1 MISVLVSLLWL
12 TFLSHEY
19 MDEENEVAHGIK
31 IGSFQLKYPTF
42 WDIFS
47 HTEAIKN
54 DKAMAIIQGKS
65 PENTSKKDTLATGQF
80 NTKTF
85 VFPEDMTQLRD
96 SIGVFLE
103 GGNPKLVSNV
113 EGQIYYP
120 NPPRDFVKK
129 LHQKLSQP
137 SCRIL
142 HYGDSKIEGD
152 RITAYLRN
160 GLQLLY
166 GGTGP
171 GYFPIK
177 MPYGQHSIIEQTSG
191 NWYRYALFNAEQRK
205 NKDLLT
211 NNQYG
216 LYANVCRFAPARGE
230 TAGLK
235 TASFTISPSYSY
247 YPTLSQYTDIS
258 VHYGNCTVPVLV
270 TVYENNTEIKKDTL
284 IADGA
289 YHAYKLHLSATP
301 KKLRFQ
307 FSGTKSPDFYGVTV
321 GSAQGVQV
329 DNIPT
334 RGDSGFHFT
343 RIQDTYDA
351 MSRELKP
358 DIIIF
363 QFGGNL
369 VPYLTKNKVVPSVKR
384 IITNM
389 QWVQKRNPDALF
401 LLIGPSDMLRR
412 SSKTTYDIIPE
423 LVAEMKK
430 QAAENGFAFF
440 SMYEAMG
447 GKNSMK
453 IWYDNRMAAS
463 DLVHFSDKGT
473 ERIAQLLFQN
483 LVEDLLSVQKIAF
496 LLTKALLTTLHDP
509 NFGTGWPLLYG
520 IP

>member
-1 MISVLVSLLWL
+1 MSPKKIVIFMLGVLLTLLWL
-12 TFLSHEY
+12 TFVSREY
-19 MDEENEVAHGIK
+19 MDEENEVAHGIR
-31 IGSFQLKYPTF
+31 IGSFQMKYPTF

-47 HTEAIKN
+47 RRQHIEN
-54 DKAMAIIQGKS
+54 DKAMAIVQGKA
-65 PENTSKKDTLATGQF
+65 PEEKSLPKTEDTLSVSGLV
-80 NTKTF
+80 NKRKF
-85 VFPEDMTQLRD
+85 VFPEDMNQLRD
-96 SIGVFLE
+96 SIGAFLA
-103 GGNPKLVSNV
+103 GGNPQLVSNV
-113 EGQIYYP
+113 EGRLYYP
-120 NPPRDFVKK
+120 EPAQDFVKK
-129 LHQKLSQP
+129 LQAKLSQP

-160 GLQLLY
+160 GLQTLY

-177 MPYGQHSIIEQTSG
+177 MPYGQRSIIEQTSG

-205 NKDLLT
+205 NKDLLQ

-230 TAGLK
+230 AAGLK
-235 TASFTISPSYSY
+235 TASFTISPSHSY
-247 YPTLSQYTDIS
+247 YNRLSQYTDVAI
-258 VHYGNCTVPVLV
+258 HYGNCTAPAIV
-270 TVYENNTEIKKDTL
+270 TVFDGDTEIKKDTL
-284 IADGA
+284 VSDGA
-289 YHAYKLHLSATP
+289 YHAYKLKFSTTP
-301 KKLRFQ
+301 KKLRVQ
-307 FSGTKSPDFYGVTV
+307 FSSTKSPDFYGVTV
-321 GSAQGVQV
+321 GSGEGIQM

-369 VPYLTKNKVVPSVKR
+369 VPYLTKNKVASSVKR

-401 LLIGPSDMLRR
+401 LLIGPSDMLKR
-412 SSKTTYDIIPE
+412 STKTTYEILPE

-430 QAAENGFAFF
+430 QTAENGFAFF

-473 ERIAQLLFQN
+473 ERMAQLLFQS
-483 LVEDLLSVQKIAF
+483 LVEDLLSVQPPQMYRK
-496 LLTKALLTTLHDP
+496 
-509 NFGTGWPLLYG
+509 
-520 IP
+520 

>member
-80 NTKTF
+80 NAKTF

-321 GSAQGVQV
+321 GSAQGVHV

-430 QAAENGFAFF
+430 QAVENGFAFF

-483 LVEDLLSVQKIAF
+483 LVEDLLSVQPVEMYK
-496 LLTKALLTTLHDP
+496 K
-509 NFGTGWPLLYG
+509 
-520 IP
+520 

>member
-1 MISVLVSLLWL
+1 MLGVLLTLLWL
-12 TFLSHEY
+12 TFVSREY
-19 MDEENEVAHGIK
+19 MDEENEVAHGIR
-31 IGSFQLKYPTF
+31 IGSFQMKYPTF

-47 HTEAIKN
+47 RRQYIEN
-54 DKAMAIIQGKS
+54 DKAMAIVQGKA
-65 PENTSKKDTLATGQF
+65 PEEKSLPKTEDTLSVSGLV
-80 NTKTF
+80 NKRKF
-85 VFPEDMTQLRD
+85 VFPEDMNQLRD
-96 SIGVFLE
+96 SIGAFLA
-103 GGNPKLVSNV
+103 GGNPQLVSNV
-113 EGQIYYP
+113 EGRLYYP
-120 NPPRDFVKK
+120 EPAQDFVKK
-129 LHQKLSQP
+129 LHAKLSQP

-160 GLQLLY
+160 GLQTLY

-177 MPYGQHSIIEQTSG
+177 MPYGQRSIIEQTSG

-205 NKDLLT
+205 NKDLLQ

-230 TAGLK
+230 AAGLK
-235 TASFTISPSYSY
+235 TASFTISPSHSY
-247 YPTLSQYTDIS
+247 YNRLSQYTDVAI
-258 VHYGNCTVPVLV
+258 HYGNCTAPAIV
-270 TVYENNTEIKKDTL
+270 TVFDGDTEIKKDTL
-284 IADGA
+284 VSDGA
-289 YHAYKLHLSATP
+289 YHAYKLKFSTTP
-301 KKLRFQ
+301 KKLRVQ
-307 FSGTKSPDFYGVTV
+307 FSSTKSPDFYGVTV
-321 GSAQGVQV
+321 GSGEGIQM

-369 VPYLTKNKVVPSVKR
+369 VPYLTKNKVASSVKR

-401 LLIGPSDMLRR
+401 LLIGPSDMLKR
-412 SSKTTYDIIPE
+412 STKTTYEILPE

-430 QAAENGFAFF
+430 QTAENGFAFF

-473 ERIAQLLFQN
+473 ERMAQLLFQS
-483 LVEDLLSVQKIAF
+483 LVEDLLSVQPPQMYRK
-496 LLTKALLTTLHDP
+496 
-509 NFGTGWPLLYG
+509 
-520 IP
+520 

>member
-1 MISVLVSLLWL
+1 MSPKKIVIFMLGVLLTLLWL
-12 TFLSHEY
+12 TFVSREY
-19 MDEENEVAHGIK
+19 MDEENEVAHGIR
-31 IGSFQLKYPTF
+31 IGSFQMKYPTF

-47 HTEAIKN
+47 RRQHIEN
-54 DKAMAIIQGKS
+54 DKAKAIVQGKV
-65 PENTSKKDTLATGQF
+65 PEEKSLPKTEDTLSVSGLV
-80 NTKTF
+80 NKRKF
-85 VFPEDMTQLRD
+85 VFPEDMNQLRD
-96 SIGVFLE
+96 SIGAFLA
-103 GGNPKLVSNV
+103 GGNPQLVSNV
-113 EGQIYYP
+113 EGRLYYP
-120 NPPRDFVKK
+120 EPAQDFVKK
-129 LHQKLSQP
+129 LHAKLSQP

-160 GLQLLY
+160 GLQTLY

-177 MPYGQHSIIEQTSG
+177 MPYGQRSIIEQTSG

-205 NKDLLT
+205 NKDLLQ

-230 TAGLK
+230 AAGLK
-235 TASFTISPSYSY
+235 TASFTISPSHSY
-247 YPTLSQYTDIS
+247 YNKLSQYTDVAI
-258 VHYGNCTVPVLV
+258 HYGNCTAPAIV
-270 TVYENNTEIKKDTL
+270 TVFDGNTEIKKDTL
-284 IADGA
+284 VSDGA
-289 YHAYKLHLSATP
+289 YHAYKLKFSTTP
-301 KKLRFQ
+301 KKLRVQ
-307 FSGTKSPDFYGVTV
+307 FSSTKSPDFYGVTV
-321 GSAQGVQV
+321 GSGEGVQM

-369 VPYLTKNKVVPSVKR
+369 VPYLTKNKVASSVKR

-401 LLIGPSDMLRR
+401 LLIGPSDMLKR
-412 SSKTTYDIIPE
+412 STKTTYEILPE

-430 QAAENGFAFF
+430 QTAENGFAFF

-473 ERIAQLLFQN
+473 ERMAQLLFQS
-483 LVEDLLSVQKIAF
+483 LVEDLLSVQPPQMYRK
-496 LLTKALLTTLHDP
+496 
-509 NFGTGWPLLYG
+509 
-520 IP
+520 

>member
-1 MISVLVSLLWL
+1 MLGVLLTLLWL
-12 TFLSHEY
+12 TFVSREY
-19 MDEENEVAHGIK
+19 MDEENEVAHGIR
-31 IGSFQLKYPTF
+31 IGSFQMKYPTF

-47 HTEAIKN
+47 RRQHIEN
-54 DKAMAIIQGKS
+54 DKAMAIVQGKV
-65 PENTSKKDTLATGQF
+65 PEEKSLPKTEDTLSVSGLV
-80 NTKTF
+80 NKRKF
-85 VFPEDMTQLRD
+85 VFPEDMNQLRD
-96 SIGVFLE
+96 SIGAFLA
-103 GGNPKLVSNV
+103 GGNPQLVSNV
-113 EGQIYYP
+113 EGRLYYP
-120 NPPRDFVKK
+120 EPAQDFVKK
-129 LHQKLSQP
+129 LHAKLSQP

-160 GLQLLY
+160 GLQTLY

-177 MPYGQHSIIEQTSG
+177 MPYGQRSIIEQTSG

-205 NKDLLT
+205 NKDLLQ

-230 TAGLK
+230 AAGLK
-235 TASFTISPSYSY
+235 TASFTISPSLSY
-247 YPTLSQYTDIS
+247 YNRLSQYTDVAI
-258 VHYGNCTVPVLV
+258 HYGNCTAPAIV
-270 TVYENNTEIKKDTL
+270 TVFDGNTEIKKDTL
-284 IADGA
+284 VSDGA
-289 YHAYKLHLSATP
+289 YHAYKLKFSTTP
-301 KKLRFQ
+301 KKLRVQ
-307 FSGTKSPDFYGVTV
+307 FSSTKSPDFYGVTV
-321 GSAQGVQV
+321 GSGEGVQM

-369 VPYLTKNKVVPSVKR
+369 VPYLTKNKVASSVKR

-401 LLIGPSDMLRR
+401 LLIGPSDMLKR
-412 SSKTTYDIIPE
+412 STKTTYEILPE

-430 QAAENGFAFF
+430 QTAENGFAFF

-473 ERIAQLLFQN
+473 ERMAQLLFQS
-483 LVEDLLSVQKIAF
+483 LVEDLLSVQPPQMYRK
-496 LLTKALLTTLHDP
+496 
-509 NFGTGWPLLYG
+509 
-520 IP
+520 

>member
-1 MISVLVSLLWL
+1 MSPKKIVIFMLGVLLTLLWL
-12 TFLSHEY
+12 TFVSREY
-19 MDEENEVAHGIK
+19 MDEENEVAHGIR
-31 IGSFQLKYPTF
+31 IGSFQMKYPTF

-47 HTEAIKN
+47 RRQHIEN
-54 DKAMAIIQGKS
+54 DKAMAIVQGKA
-65 PENTSKKDTLATGQF
+65 PEEKSLPKTEDTLSVSGLV
-80 NTKTF
+80 NKTKF
-85 VFPEDMTQLRD
+85 VFPEDMNQLRD
-96 SIGVFLE
+96 SIGAFLA
-103 GGNPKLVSNV
+103 GGNPQLVSNV
-113 EGQIYYP
+113 EGRLYYP
-120 NPPRDFVKK
+120 EPAQDFVKK
-129 LHQKLSQP
+129 LHAKLSQP

-160 GLQLLY
+160 GLQTLY

-177 MPYGQHSIIEQTSG
+177 MPYGQRSIIEQTSG

-205 NKDLLT
+205 NKDLLQ

-230 TAGLK
+230 AAGLK
-235 TASFTISPSYSY
+235 TASFTISPSHSY
-247 YPTLSQYTDIS
+247 YNKLSQYTDVAI
-258 VHYGNCTVPVLV
+258 HYGNCTAPAIV
-270 TVYENNTEIKKDTL
+270 TVFDGNTEIKKDTL
-284 IADGA
+284 VSDGA
-289 YHAYKLHLSATP
+289 YHAYKLKFSTTP
-301 KKLRFQ
+301 KKLRVQ
-307 FSGTKSPDFYGVTV
+307 FSSTKSPDFYGVTV
-321 GSAQGVQV
+321 GSGEGVQM

-369 VPYLTKNKVVPSVKR
+369 VPYLTKNKVASSVKR

-401 LLIGPSDMLRR
+401 LLIGPSDMLKR
-412 SSKTTYDIIPE
+412 STKTTYEILPE

-430 QAAENGFAFF
+430 QTAENGFAFF

-473 ERIAQLLFQN
+473 ERMAQLLFQS
-483 LVEDLLSVQKIAF
+483 LVEDLLSVQPPQMYRK
-496 LLTKALLTTLHDP
+496 
-509 NFGTGWPLLYG
+509 
-520 IP
+520 

>member
-1 MISVLVSLLWL
+1 MSPKKIVIFMLGVLLTLLWL
-12 TFLSHEY
+12 TFVSREY
-19 MDEENEVAHGIK
+19 MDEENEVAHGIR
-31 IGSFQLKYPTF
+31 IGSFQMKYPTF

-47 HTEAIKN
+47 RRQHIEN
-54 DKAMAIIQGKS
+54 DKAMAIVQGKA
-65 PENTSKKDTLATGQF
+65 PEEKSLPKTEDTLSVSGLV
-80 NTKTF
+80 NKTKF
-85 VFPEDMTQLRD
+85 VFPEDMNQLRD
-96 SIGVFLE
+96 SIGAFLA
-103 GGNPKLVSNV
+103 GGNPQLVSNV
-113 EGQIYYP
+113 EGRLYYP
-120 NPPRDFVKK
+120 EPAQDFVKK
-129 LHQKLSQP
+129 LHAKLSQP

-160 GLQLLY
+160 GLQTLY

-177 MPYGQHSIIEQTSG
+177 MPYGQRSIIEQTSG

-205 NKDLLT
+205 NKDLLQ

-230 TAGLK
+230 AAGLK
-235 TASFTISPSYSY
+235 TASFTISPSHSY
-247 YPTLSQYTDIS
+247 YNRLSQYTDVAI
-258 VHYGNCTVPVLV
+258 HYGNCTAPAIV
-270 TVYENNTEIKKDTL
+270 TVFDGNTEIKKDTL
-284 IADGA
+284 VSDGA
-289 YHAYKLHLSATP
+289 YHAYKLKFSTTP
-301 KKLRFQ
+301 KKLRVQ
-307 FSGTKSPDFYGVTV
+307 FSSTKSPDFYGVTV
-321 GSAQGVQV
+321 GSGEGVQM

-369 VPYLTKNKVVPSVKR
+369 VPYLTKNKVASSVKR

-401 LLIGPSDMLRR
+401 LLIGPSDMLKR
-412 SSKTTYDIIPE
+412 STKTTYEILPE

-430 QAAENGFAFF
+430 QTAENGFAFF

-473 ERIAQLLFQN
+473 ERMAQLLFQS
-483 LVEDLLSVQKIAF
+483 LVEDLLSVQPPQMYRK
-496 LLTKALLTTLHDP
+496 
-509 NFGTGWPLLYG
+509 
-520 IP
+520 

>member
-1 MISVLVSLLWL
+1 MLGVLLTLLWL
-12 TFLSHEY
+12 TFVSREY
-19 MDEENEVAHGIK
+19 MDEENEVAHGIR
-31 IGSFQLKYPTF
+31 IGSFQMKYPTF

-47 HTEAIKN
+47 RRQHIEN
-54 DKAMAIIQGKS
+54 DKAMAIVQGKA
-65 PENTSKKDTLATGQF
+65 PEEKSLPKTEDTLSVSGLV
-80 NTKTF
+80 NKRKF
-85 VFPEDMTQLRD
+85 VFPEDMNQLRD
-96 SIGVFLE
+96 SIGAFLA
-103 GGNPKLVSNV
+103 GGNPQLVSNV
-113 EGQIYYP
+113 EGRLYYP
-120 NPPRDFVKK
+120 EPAQDFVKK
-129 LHQKLSQP
+129 LHAKLSQP

-160 GLQLLY
+160 GLQTLY

-177 MPYGQHSIIEQTSG
+177 MPYGQRSIIEQTSG

-205 NKDLLT
+205 NKDLLQ

-230 TAGLK
+230 AAGLK
-235 TASFTISPSYSY
+235 TASFTISPSHSY
-247 YPTLSQYTDIS
+247 YNRLSQYTDVAI
-258 VHYGNCTVPVLV
+258 HYGNCTAPAIV
-270 TVYENNTEIKKDTL
+270 TVFDGNTEIKKDTL
-284 IADGA
+284 VSDGA
-289 YHAYKLHLSATP
+289 YHAYKLKFSTTP
-301 KKLRFQ
+301 KKLRVQ
-307 FSGTKSPDFYGVTV
+307 FSSTKSPDFYGVTV
-321 GSAQGVQV
+321 GSGEGVQM

-369 VPYLTKNKVVPSVKR
+369 VPYLTKNKVASSVKR

-401 LLIGPSDMLRR
+401 LLIGPSDMLKR
-412 SSKTTYDIIPE
+412 STKTTYEILPE

-430 QAAENGFAFF
+430 QTAENGFAFF

-473 ERIAQLLFQN
+473 ERMAQLLFQS
-483 LVEDLLSVQKIAF
+483 LVEDLLSVQPPQMYRK
-496 LLTKALLTTLHDP
+496 
-509 NFGTGWPLLYG
+509 
-520 IP
+520 

>member
-1 MISVLVSLLWL
+1 MLGVLLTLLWL
-12 TFLSHEY
+12 TFVSREY
-19 MDEENEVAHGIK
+19 MDEENEVAHGIR
-31 IGSFQLKYPTF
+31 IGSFQMKYPTF

-47 HTEAIKN
+47 RRQHIEN
-54 DKAMAIIQGKS
+54 DKAMAIVQGKT
-65 PENTSKKDTLATGQF
+65 PEEKSLPKTEDTLSVSGLV
-80 NTKTF
+80 NKTKF
-85 VFPEDMTQLRD
+85 VFPEDMNQLRD
-96 SIGVFLE
+96 SIGAFLA
-103 GGNPKLVSNV
+103 GGNSQLVSNV
-113 EGQIYYP
+113 EGRLYYP
-120 NPPRDFVKK
+120 EPAQDFVKK
-129 LHQKLSQP
+129 LHAKLSQP

-160 GLQLLY
+160 GLQTLY

-177 MPYGQHSIIEQTSG
+177 MPYGQRSIIEQTSG

-205 NKDLLT
+205 NKDLLQ

-230 TAGLK
+230 AAGLK
-235 TASFTISPSYSY
+235 TASFTISPSHSY
-247 YPTLSQYTDIS
+247 YNRLSQYTDVAI
-258 VHYGNCTVPVLV
+258 HYGNCTAPAIV
-270 TVYENNTEIKKDTL
+270 TVFDGNTEIKKDTL
-284 IADGA
+284 VSDGA
-289 YHAYKLHLSATP
+289 YHAYKLKFLTTP
-301 KKLRFQ
+301 KKLRVQ
-307 FSGTKSPDFYGVTV
+307 FSSTKSPDFYGGTV
-321 GSAQGVQV
+321 GSGEGVQM

-369 VPYLTKNKVVPSVKR
+369 VPYLTKNKVASSVKR

-401 LLIGPSDMLRR
+401 LLIGPSDMLKR
-412 SSKTTYDIIPE
+412 STKTTYEILPE

-430 QAAENGFAFF
+430 QTAENGFAFF

-473 ERIAQLLFQN
+473 ERMAQLLFQS
-483 LVEDLLSVQKIAF
+483 LVEDLLSVQPPQMYRK
-496 LLTKALLTTLHDP
+496 
-509 NFGTGWPLLYG
+509 
-520 IP
+520 

>member
-1 MISVLVSLLWL
+1 MLGVLLTLLWL
-12 TFLSHEY
+12 TFVSREY
-19 MDEENEVAHGIK
+19 MDEENEVAHGIR
-31 IGSFQLKYPTF
+31 IGSFQMKYPTF

-47 HTEAIKN
+47 RRQHIEN
-54 DKAMAIIQGKS
+54 DKAMAIVQGKT
-65 PENTSKKDTLATGQF
+65 PEEKSLPKTEDTLSVSGLV
-80 NTKTF
+80 NKTKF
-85 VFPEDMTQLRD
+85 VFPEDMNQLRD
-96 SIGVFLE
+96 SIGTFLA
-103 GGNPKLVSNV
+103 GGNPQLVSNV
-113 EGQIYYP
+113 EGRLYYP
-120 NPPRDFVKK
+120 EPAQDFVKK
-129 LHQKLSQP
+129 LHAKLSQP

-160 GLQLLY
+160 GLQTLY

-177 MPYGQHSIIEQTSG
+177 MPYGQRSIIEQTSG

-205 NKDLLT
+205 NKDLLQ

-230 TAGLK
+230 AAGLK
-235 TASFTISPSYSY
+235 TASFTISPSHSY
-247 YPTLSQYTDIS
+247 YNRLSQYTDVAI
-258 VHYGNCTVPVLV
+258 HYGNCTAPAIV
-270 TVYENNTEIKKDTL
+270 TVFDGNTEIKKDTL
-284 IADGA
+284 VSDGA
-289 YHAYKLHLSATP
+289 YHAYKLKFLTTP
-301 KKLRFQ
+301 KKLRVQ
-307 FSGTKSPDFYGVTV
+307 FSSTKSPDFYGVTV
-321 GSAQGVQV
+321 GSGEGVQM

-369 VPYLTKNKVVPSVKR
+369 VPYLTKNKVASSVKR

-401 LLIGPSDMLRR
+401 LLIGPSDMLKR
-412 SSKTTYDIIPE
+412 STKTTYEILPE

-430 QAAENGFAFF
+430 QTAENGFAFF

-473 ERIAQLLFQN
+473 ERMAQLLFQS
-483 LVEDLLSVQKIAF
+483 LVEDLLSVQPPQMYRK
-496 LLTKALLTTLHDP
+496 
-509 NFGTGWPLLYG
+509 
-520 IP
+520 

>member
-1 MISVLVSLLWL
+1 MSPKKIVIFMLGVLLSLLWL
-12 TFLSHEY
+12 TFVSREY

-31 IGSFQLKYPTF
+31 IGNFQMKYPTF

-47 HTEAIKN
+47 RQEHITN
-54 DKAMAIIQGKS
+54 DKAMAIIQGKE
-65 PENTSKKDTLATGQF
+65 PDLEKVEKDTMGATTMV
-80 NTKTF
+80 NRHKF
-85 VFPEDMTQLRD
+85 VFPEDMNQLRD
-96 SIGVFLE
+96 SIGAFLSA
-103 GGNPKLVSNV
+103 GNPPLVSNV

-120 NPPRDFVKK
+120 ALAKDFVKK
-129 LHQKLSQP
+129 LHEKLSQP

-160 GLQLLY
+160 GLQTLY

-177 MPYGQHSIIEQTSG
+177 MPYGQRSIIEQTSG

-205 NKDLLT
+205 NKDLLQ

-235 TASFTISPSYSY
+235 TASFTISPSHSY
-247 YPTLSQYTDIS
+247 YNRLSQYNQVTI
-258 VHYGNCTVPVLV
+258 HYGNCTTPALV
-270 TVYENNTEIKKDTL
+270 TVYEDNMEIRKDTL

-289 YHAYKLHLSATP
+289 YHAYKLNFSATP
-301 KKLRFQ
+301 KKLRVQ
-307 FSGTKSPDFYGVTV
+307 FSSTKSPDFYGVTV
-321 GSAQGVQV
+321 GSTEGVQA

-369 VPYLTKNKVVPSVKR
+369 VPYLTKNKVASSVKR

-401 LLIGPSDMLRR
+401 ILIGPSDMLKR
-412 SSKTTYDIIPE
+412 STKTTYDIIPE
-423 LVAEMKK
+423 LVEEMKK
-430 QAAENGFAFF
+430 QTAENGFAFF

-473 ERIAQLLFQN
+473 ERMAQLLFQN
-483 LVEDLLSVQKIAF
+483 LVEDLLSVQSPDMYK
-496 LLTKALLTTLHDP
+496 K
-509 NFGTGWPLLYG
+509 
-520 IP
+520 

>member
-1 MISVLVSLLWL
+1 MSPKKIVIFMLGVLLTLLWL
-12 TFLSHEY
+12 TFVSREY
-19 MDEENEVAHGIK
+19 MDEENEVAHGIR
-31 IGSFQLKYPTF
+31 IGSFQMKYPTF

-47 HTEAIKN
+47 RRQHIEN
-54 DKAMAIIQGKS
+54 DKAMAIVQGKA
-65 PENTSKKDTLATGQF
+65 PEEKSLPKTEDTLSVSGLV
-80 NTKTF
+80 NKTKF
-85 VFPEDMTQLRD
+85 VFPEDMNQLRD
-96 SIGVFLE
+96 SIGAFLA
-103 GGNPKLVSNV
+103 GGNPQLVSNV
-113 EGQIYYP
+113 EGRLYYP
-120 NPPRDFVKK
+120 EPAQDFVKK
-129 LHQKLSQP
+129 LHAKLSQP

-160 GLQLLY
+160 GLQTLY

-177 MPYGQHSIIEQTSG
+177 MPYGQRSIIEQTSG

-205 NKDLLT
+205 NKDLLQ

-230 TAGLK
+230 AAGLK
-235 TASFTISPSYSY
+235 TASFTISPSHSY
-247 YPTLSQYTDIS
+247 YNKLSQYTDVAI
-258 VHYGNCTVPVLV
+258 HYGNCTAPAIV
-270 TVYENNTEIKKDTL
+270 TVFDGNTEIKKDTL
-284 IADGA
+284 VSDGA
-289 YHAYKLHLSATP
+289 YHAYKLKFSTTP
-301 KKLRFQ
+301 KKLRVQ
-307 FSGTKSPDFYGVTV
+307 FSSTKSPDFYGVTV
-321 GSAQGVQV
+321 GSGEGVQM

-369 VPYLTKNKVVPSVKR
+369 VPYLTKNKVASSVKR

-401 LLIGPSDMLRR
+401 LLIGPSDMLKR
-412 SSKTTYDIIPE
+412 STKTTYEILPE

-430 QAAENGFAFF
+430 QTAENGFAFF

-473 ERIAQLLFQN
+473 ERMAQLLFQS
-483 LVEDLLSVQKIAF
+483 LVEDLLSVQPPQMFRK
-496 LLTKALLTTLHDP
+496 
-509 NFGTGWPLLYG
+509 
-520 IP
+520 

>member
-1 MISVLVSLLWL
+1 MSPKKIVIFMLGVLFSLLWL
-12 TFLSHEY
+12 TFVSREY
-19 MDEENEVAHGIK
+19 MDEENEVAHGIR
-31 IGSFQLKYPTF
+31 IGNFQMKYPTF

-47 HTEAIKN
+47 RQEHITN
-54 DKAMAIIQGKS
+54 DKAMAIIQGKE
-65 PENTSKKDTLATGQF
+65 PDLEKVEKDTMGATTMV
-80 NTKTF
+80 NRHKF
-85 VFPEDMTQLRD
+85 VFPEDMNQLRD
-96 SIGVFLE
+96 SIGAFLSA
-103 GGNPKLVSNV
+103 GNPPLVSNV

-120 NPPRDFVKK
+120 EPAKDFVKK
-129 LHQKLSQP
+129 LHEKLSQP

-142 HYGDSKIEGD
+142 HYGDSKLEGD

-160 GLQLLY
+160 GLQTLY

-177 MPYGQHSIIEQTSG
+177 MPYGQRSIIEQTSG

-205 NKDLLT
+205 NKDLLQ

-235 TASFTISPSYSY
+235 TASFTISPSHSY
-247 YPTLSQYTDIS
+247 YNRLSQYNQVTI
-258 VHYGNCTVPVLV
+258 HYGNCTTPALV
-270 TVYENNTEIKKDTL
+270 TVYEDNTEIRKDTL

-289 YHAYKLHLSATP
+289 YHAYKLNFSATP
-301 KKLRFQ
+301 KKLRVQ
-307 FSGTKSPDFYGVTV
+307 FSSTKSPDFYGVTA
-321 GSAQGVQV
+321 GSTEGVQA

-369 VPYLTKNKVVPSVKR
+369 VPYLTKNKVASSVKR

-401 LLIGPSDMLRR
+401 ILIGPSDMLQR
-412 SSKTTYDIIPE
+412 STKTTYDIIPE
-423 LVAEMKK
+423 LVEEMKK
-430 QAAENGFAFF
+430 QTAENGFAFF

-473 ERIAQLLFQN
+473 ERMAQLLFQN
-483 LVEDLLSVQKIAF
+483 LVEDLLSVQSPDMYK
-496 LLTKALLTTLHDP
+496 K
-509 NFGTGWPLLYG
+509 
-520 IP
+520 

>member
-1 MISVLVSLLWL
+1 MLGVLLTLLWL
-12 TFLSHEY
+12 TFVSREY
-19 MDEENEVAHGIK
+19 MDEENEVAHGIR
-31 IGSFQLKYPTF
+31 IGSFQMKYPTF

-47 HTEAIKN
+47 RRQHIEN
-54 DKAMAIIQGKS
+54 DKAMAIVQGKA
-65 PENTSKKDTLATGQF
+65 PEEKSLPKTEDTLSVSGLV
-80 NTKTF
+80 NKTKF
-85 VFPEDMTQLRD
+85 VFPEDMNQLRD
-96 SIGVFLE
+96 SIGTFLA
-103 GGNPKLVSNV
+103 GGNPQLVSNV
-113 EGQIYYP
+113 EGRLYYP
-120 NPPRDFVKK
+120 EPAQDFVKK
-129 LHQKLSQP
+129 LHTKLSQP

-152 RITAYLRN
+152 RIMAYLRN
-160 GLQLLY
+160 GLQTLY

-177 MPYGQHSIIEQTSG
+177 MPYGQRSIIEQTSG

-205 NKDLLT
+205 NKDLLQ

-230 TAGLK
+230 AAGLK
-235 TASFTISPSYSY
+235 TASFTISPSHSY
-247 YPTLSQYTDIS
+247 YNRLSQYTDVAI
-258 VHYGNCTVPVLV
+258 HYGNCTAPAIV
-270 TVYENNTEIKKDTL
+270 TVFDGNTEIKKDTL
-284 IADGA
+284 VSDGA
-289 YHAYKLHLSATP
+289 YHAYKLKFSTTP
-301 KKLRFQ
+301 KKLRVQ
-307 FSGTKSPDFYGVTV
+307 FSSTKSPDFYGVTV
-321 GSAQGVQV
+321 GSGEGVQM

-369 VPYLTKNKVVPSVKR
+369 VPYLTKNKVASSVKR

-401 LLIGPSDMLRR
+401 LLIGPSDMLKR
-412 SSKTTYDIIPE
+412 STKTTYEILPE

-430 QAAENGFAFF
+430 QTAENGFAFF

-473 ERIAQLLFQN
+473 ERMAQLLFQS
-483 LVEDLLSVQKIAF
+483 LVEDLLSVQPPQMYRK
-496 LLTKALLTTLHDP
+496 
-509 NFGTGWPLLYG
+509 
-520 IP
+520 

>member
-1 MISVLVSLLWL
+1 MLGVLLTLLWL
-12 TFLSHEY
+12 TFVSREY
-19 MDEENEVAHGIK
+19 MDEENEVAHGIR
-31 IGSFQLKYPTF
+31 IGSFQMKYPTF

-47 HTEAIKN
+47 RRQHIEN
-54 DKAMAIIQGKS
+54 DKAMAIVQGKA
-65 PENTSKKDTLATGQF
+65 PEEKSLPKTEDTLSVSGLV
-80 NTKTF
+80 NKTKF
-85 VFPEDMTQLRD
+85 VFPEDMNQLRD
-96 SIGVFLE
+96 SIGAFLA
-103 GGNPKLVSNV
+103 GGNPQLVSNV
-113 EGQIYYP
+113 EGRLYYP
-120 NPPRDFVKK
+120 EPAQDFVKK
-129 LHQKLSQP
+129 LHTKLSQP

-160 GLQLLY
+160 GLQTLY

-177 MPYGQHSIIEQTSG
+177 MPYGQRSIIEQTSG

-205 NKDLLT
+205 NKDLLQ

-230 TAGLK
+230 AAGLK
-235 TASFTISPSYSY
+235 TASFTISPSHSY
-247 YPTLSQYTDIS
+247 YNKLSQYTDVAI
-258 VHYGNCTVPVLV
+258 HYGNCTAPAIV
-270 TVYENNTEIKKDTL
+270 TVFDGNTEIKKDTL
-284 IADGA
+284 VSDGA
-289 YHAYKLHLSATP
+289 YHAYKLKFSTTP
-301 KKLRFQ
+301 KKLRVQ
-307 FSGTKSPDFYGVTV
+307 FSSTKSPDFYGVTV
-321 GSAQGVQV
+321 GSGEGVQM

-369 VPYLTKNKVVPSVKR
+369 VPYLTKNKVASSVKR

-401 LLIGPSDMLRR
+401 LLIGPSDMLKR
-412 SSKTTYDIIPE
+412 STKTTYEILPE

-430 QAAENGFAFF
+430 QTAENGFAFF

-473 ERIAQLLFQN
+473 ERMAQLLFQS
-483 LVEDLLSVQKIAF
+483 LVEDLLSVQPPQMYRK
-496 LLTKALLTTLHDP
+496 
-509 NFGTGWPLLYG
+509 
-520 IP
+520 

>member
-1 MISVLVSLLWL
+1 MLGVLLTLLWL
-12 TFLSHEY
+12 TFVSREY
-19 MDEENEVAHGIK
+19 MDEENEVAHGIR
-31 IGSFQLKYPTF
+31 IGSFQMKYPTF

-47 HTEAIKN
+47 RRQHIEN
-54 DKAMAIIQGKS
+54 DKAMAIVQGKT
-65 PENTSKKDTLATGQF
+65 PEEKSLPKTEDTLSVSGLV
-80 NTKTF
+80 NKTKF
-85 VFPEDMTQLRD
+85 VFPEDMNQLRD
-96 SIGVFLE
+96 SIGAFLA
-103 GGNPKLVSNV
+103 GGNSQLVSNV
-113 EGQIYYP
+113 EGRLYYP
-120 NPPRDFVKK
+120 EPAQDFVKK
-129 LHQKLSQP
+129 LHAKLSQP

-160 GLQLLY
+160 GLQTLY

-177 MPYGQHSIIEQTSG
+177 MPYGQRSIIEQTSG

-205 NKDLLT
+205 NKDLLQ

-230 TAGLK
+230 AAGLK
-235 TASFTISPSYSY
+235 TASFTISPSHSY
-247 YPTLSQYTDIS
+247 YNRLSQYTDVAI
-258 VHYGNCTVPVLV
+258 HYGNCTAPAIV
-270 TVYENNTEIKKDTL
+270 TVFDGNTEIKKDTL
-284 IADGA
+284 VSDGA
-289 YHAYKLHLSATP
+289 YHAYKLKFLTTP
-301 KKLRFQ
+301 KKLRVQ
-307 FSGTKSPDFYGVTV
+307 FSSTKSPDFYGVTV
-321 GSAQGVQV
+321 GSGEGVQM

-369 VPYLTKNKVVPSVKR
+369 VPYLTKNKVASSVKR

-401 LLIGPSDMLRR
+401 LLIGPSDMLKR
-412 SSKTTYDIIPE
+412 STKTTYDIIPE
-423 LVAEMKK
+423 LVEEMKK

-483 LVEDLLSVQKIAF
+483 LVEDLLSVQSPDMYK
-496 LLTKALLTTLHDP
+496 K
-509 NFGTGWPLLYG
+509 
-520 IP
+520 